1 MVPLSICSF
10 IEISLACICAS
21 LATLRPLL
29 QKLGLGPRSL
39 AAAASDKGEARCDR
53 WEGLGS
59 EGTPRNKNEAE
70 VFAWYSDGRDG
81 DVGMQALESSLAKSA
96 VSFGGYR

>member
-10 IEISLACICAS
+10 IEVS
-21 LATLRPLL
+21 LATLRHLL

-39 AAAASDKGEARCDR
+39 AAAASDETEARRDR

-59 EGTPRNKNEAE
+59 EGTPKNKNEAE

-81 DVGMQALESSLAKSA
+81 DVGMQALESS
-96 VSFGGYR
+96 FGEVCGVVWRISLM